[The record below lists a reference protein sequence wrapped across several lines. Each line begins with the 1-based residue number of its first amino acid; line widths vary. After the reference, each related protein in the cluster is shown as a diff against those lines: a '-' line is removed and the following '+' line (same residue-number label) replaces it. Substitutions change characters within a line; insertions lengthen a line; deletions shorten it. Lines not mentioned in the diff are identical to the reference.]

1 MARPRRRLR
10 RILRRLRAV
19 AARAAPL
26 DALGR
31 RLQGP
36 RQRFA
41 VLRRYGA
48 FRRSPVR
55 ALEHLVGGREIDNFT
70 YDISNRD
77 ELAHFLAAS
86 IDTTAEQALAYV
98 AELDAD
104 AELSAEMAGRLAG
117 RSDRNPVMPFGR
129 RLGWYAI
136 VRARRP
142 ALVVETG
149 VHDGLGSIA
158 ILSALERNAREGHAG
173 ELLSF
178 DVNPLTGWLVPPRLR
193 GRHRILIGNS
203 VSAIP
208 EAVGDRSIDLF
219 IHDSD
224 HRYEHEWAELETA
237 LGRGSPGVILLSDNA
252 HATTALHDFAE
263 SRDLA
268 FAFWRERPRRH
279 FYPGGGIGIAWRQP
293 AASLRASAT
302 ASS

>member
-1 MARPRRRLR
+1 VARWRRRLR
-10 RILRRLRAV
+10 RILKRLRAV
-19 AARAAPL
+19 AAGAAPL

-55 ALEHLVGGREIDNFT
+55 SLQHLVGGREIDNFT

-77 ELAHFLAAS
+77 ELAQFLTAS
-86 IDTTAEQALAYV
+86 IGTTVEQALAYM
-98 AELDAD
+98 AELDFD
-104 AELSAEMAGRLAG
+104 AELSAEMAGQLAG

-136 VRARRP
+136 VRVRRP

-158 ILSALERNAREGHAG
+158 ILSALERNAREGHPG

-178 DVNPLTGWLVPPRLR
+178 DINPLAGWLVPPRLR
-193 GRHRILIGNS
+193 TRYRIVIGNS
-203 VSAIP
+203 VSALP
-208 EAVGDRSIDLF
+208 EAVGNRSIDLF
-219 IHDSD
+219 VHDSD
-224 HRYEHEWAELETA
+224 HRYEHERAEYEA
-237 LGRGSPGVILLSDNA
+237 AVGRASPGVILLSDNA
-252 HATTALHDFAE
+252 HASTALRDFAE
-263 SRDLA
+263 ARDLA
-268 FAFWRERPRRH
+268 FAFWPERPLRH
-279 FYPGGGIGIAWRQP
+279 FYPGGGIGIASPRRRP
-293 AASLRASAT
+293 GRR
-302 ASS
+302 

>member
-1 MARPRRRLR
+1 MASPRRRLR
-10 RILRRLRAV
+10 RIVRRFRRA

-31 RLQGP
+31 GLQGP
-36 RQRFA
+36 LGRFV

-48 FRRSPVR
+48 FRRSPGR
-55 ALEHLVGGREIDNFT
+55 ALQHLVSGREIDNFT

-77 ELAHFLAAS
+77 ELAQFLAGS

-104 AELSAEMAGRLAG
+104 VELSAEMARQLAG
-117 RSDRNPVMPFGR
+117 RADRNPSMPFGR
-129 RLGWYAI
+129 RLGWYVV

-149 VHDGLGSIA
+149 VHDGLGSIT
-158 ILSALERNAREGHAG
+158 ILSALERNAREGHPG

-178 DVNPLTGWLVPPRLR
+178 DINPLAGWLVPPRLR
-193 GRHRILIGNS
+193 TRHRIVIGNA
-203 VSAIP
+203 VGAIP
-208 EAVGDRSIDLF
+208 DAVGERTIDLF

-252 HATTALHDFAE
+252 HATTALRDFAD

-268 FAFWRERPRRH
+268 FAFWRERPLQH
-279 FYPGGGIGIAWRQP
+279 FYPGGGIGIASTRRLP
-293 AASLRASAT
+293 AP
-302 ASS
+302 